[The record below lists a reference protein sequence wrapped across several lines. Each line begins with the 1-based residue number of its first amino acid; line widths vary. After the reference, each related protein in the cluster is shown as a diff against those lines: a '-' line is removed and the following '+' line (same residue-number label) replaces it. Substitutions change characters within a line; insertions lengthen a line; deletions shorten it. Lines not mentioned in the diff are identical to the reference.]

1 MDAKVFNFVKGDG
14 LVFAWFGV
22 RGDILLWIR
31 SEGSD
36 VDFSRCNG
44 SMWVDL
50 TSHNQRGF
58 NGISVGEDTTT
69 ATKGS

>member
-1 MDAKVFNFVKGDG
+1 MDAKVFDFVKGDG

-22 RGDILLWIR
+22 GGDVLLWIR